1 MDVSRDLGVNFAHL
15 QSVSEQKS
23 LTTLVSCAFV
33 LTRAAMAN
41 NSQSYIFPPG
51 AGKCFL
57 FTEVF
62 FAKDRVP
69 VGTRSVEKKTEV
81 NK

>member
-1 MDVSRDLGVNFAHL
+1 MKLPVIGIPVIYCDRV
-15 QSVSEQKS
+15 
-23 LTTLVSCAFV
+23 
-33 LTRAAMAN
+33 
-41 NSQSYIFPPG
+41 YIFPPG

-69 VGTRSVEKKTEV
+69 VGTRSVEKETEV
-81 NK
+81 NKKHLPGPRVGRYLPLWRAEHSNPRIIL